1 MVEIARVV
9 LNLSLDIAGN
19 FSLPLLLGDSIL
31 LRAGNHRVVS
41 QFDFSPLNS
50 LLLHLLGMLIKI
62 IHGKFSNILLGGS
75 LVHNRHGKSLLQVVQ
90 SNDMLLQLTF
100 FGQTILFGNHCFF
113 VNQCVPFEGLG
124 CDLDLTFVFLCRV
137 AGARL
142 VIFQVSSVALSCG
155 FG

>member
-1 MVEIARVV
+1 MIKIARVV

-19 FSLPLLLGDSIL
+19 FSLPLLLSYSVL
-31 LRAGNHRVVS
+31 LRTRNHRVVS

-90 SNDMLLQLTF
+90 CNDVLLQLTF
-100 FGQTILFGNHCFF
+100 FGQTIFLGKHCFF
-113 VNQCVPFEGLG
+113 INQ
-124 CDLDLTFVFLCRV
+124 
-137 AGARL
+137 
-142 VIFQVSSVALSCG
+142 
-155 FG
+155 

>member
-1 MVEIARVV
+1 M

-19 FSLPLLLGDSIL
+19 FSLPLLLGNSIL

-50 LLLHLLGMLIKI
+50 FLLHLLGMLIKI
-62 IHGKFSNILLGGS
+62 IHGKLSNILLGGS
-75 LVHNRHGKSLLQVVQ
+75 LIHNRHGKSLLQVVQ
-90 SNDMLLQLTF
+90 CNNVLFQLTF
-100 FGQTILFGNHCFF
+100 FGQTIFLGKHRFF
-113 VNQCVPFEGLG
+113 INQCVPFEGLG
-124 CDLDLTFVFLCRV
+124 CNLDLTFIFLCRV

-142 VIFQVSSVALSCG
+142 VVFLVSSVALSCG